1 METAGFIPKLVWRWK
16 SHFIKR
22 LTDLYPRAKF
32 CFSHWSFTHRFIQW
46 VFDDMQRTHA
56 PIGSSLYIHR
66 CRFPHISEAKPL
78 IYTLKTWLN
87 YFCISFCKEAV
98 KNTLKF
104 WIRLR
109 AHTTLF
115 QHTCCFDRES
125 SFNQCIFIRNSV

>member
-16 SHFIKR
+16 SHFKKR

-98 KNTLKF
+98 KEHLEILNKTPRTYNLVSTYML
-104 WIRLR
+104 LR
-109 AHTTLF
+109 S
-115 QHTCCFDRES
+115 R
-125 SFNQCIFIRNSV
+125 IFVQLMHLH